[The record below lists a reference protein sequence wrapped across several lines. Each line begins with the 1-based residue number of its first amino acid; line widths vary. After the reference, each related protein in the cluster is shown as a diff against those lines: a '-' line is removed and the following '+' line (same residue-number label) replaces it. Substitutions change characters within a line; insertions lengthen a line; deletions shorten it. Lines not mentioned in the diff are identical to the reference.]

1 MRKLLAIVAVLGL
14 GAPALAQSLGDFESV
29 DADQD
34 GSVSLREGRV
44 VIPDLGEADFAAA
57 DTDGSGQLNQQ
68 EFEALVARLGL

>member
-44 VIPDLGEADFAAA
+44 VIPDLSEADFAAA
-57 DTDGSGQLNQQ
+57 DSDGSGQLNQQ

>member
-1 MRKLLAIVAVLGL
+1 MRTILAAMAVVALTV
-14 GAPALAQSLGDFESV
+14 PAIAQSIGDFESV

-44 VIPDLGEADFAAA
+44 VIPDLSEADFTAA

-68 EFEALVARLGL
+68 EFEALVAKLGL